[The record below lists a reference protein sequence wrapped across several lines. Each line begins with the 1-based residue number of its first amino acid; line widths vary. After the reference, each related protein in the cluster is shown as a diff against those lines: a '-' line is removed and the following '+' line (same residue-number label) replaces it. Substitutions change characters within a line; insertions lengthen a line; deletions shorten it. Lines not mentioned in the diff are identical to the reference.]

1 MIITPQGITADVT
14 EFGVFQRAGKG
25 CIGGKV
31 VHANANDPE
40 RSGLQFVRASAHH
53 SVPRHPFHLAVVL
66 FFQPCLQFGLVGAE
80 IGIGDTDLLKA
91 QFSAPQF
98 DLLR

>member
-14 EFGVFQRAGKG
+14 ELGIFQRAGKG
-25 CIGGKV
+25 CIGGKI

-40 RSGLQFVRASAHH
+40 RSGLQFVRTGAHH

-66 FFQPCLQFGLVGAE
+66 FIQPCLQFGFTGAE
-80 IGIGDTDLLKA
+80 VGIGDTDLLEPELC
-91 QFSAPQF
+91 APLF